1 MREHRHRQLPL
12 LDRFPSFSP
21 PLGTRCFTSHTSCGL
36 QTPSHTRVHSLR
48 SIRKLHSGLQT
59 PEFLVVVWAPRLS
72 STSARLPSNQ
82 PTHTGMSPSVGRAC
96 QRAAAD
102 LINVAY
108 LGVFRDVALQARQWS
123 APLGRGFTWRIRPDV
138 SGHLV
143 LGWI

>member
-21 PLGTRCFTSHTSCGL
+21 TPRYQVFYVTHVLWTPNSFT
-36 QTPSHTRVHSLR
+36 HTRVHSLR

-72 STSARLPSNQ
+72 STSAHLPSNQ
-82 PTHTGMSPSVGRAC
+82 PTHTGMSPSVGRVC

-108 LGVFRDVALQARQWS
+108 LGVFRDVALRQWS
-123 APLGRGFTWRIRPDV
+123 APLGRGFTWRIRPDT